1 VANGNNGIPVWSS
14 EFRVPSSEFGSRTWK
29 DLTRNSNS
37 ELETRNSKL
46 ENLTSV
52 AERSIYQLQSL
63 SFDPWPFQKPSAMIA
78 HLSGTLL
85 SKQATSVIL
94 DVGGVGYEITIPV
107 STFYDLEEPGSNV
120 QLRIYTHVREDAL
133 QLYGFKTARERE
145 LFLRLIS
152 VSGIGPKLG
161 ITLLSGMSAD
171 EMIASIRTNN
181 LARLTLI
188 PGVGRKTAERL
199 VMELR
204 DKVASLS
211 SAELEEELGAKTTAG
226 TPVTTEDSMRS
237 DVLSAL
243 LNLGYQRNSAEKA
256 VASALDEGGDI
267 SVEVILRR
275 SLRKLA
281 RV

>member
-1 VANGNNGIPVWSS
+1 
-14 EFRVPSSEFGSRTWK
+14 
-29 DLTRNSNS
+29 
-37 ELETRNSKL
+37 
-46 ENLTSV
+46 
-52 AERSIYQLQSL
+52 
-63 SFDPWPFQKPSAMIA
+63 MIA

-107 STFYDLEEPGSNV
+107 STFYELEDPGATV

-145 LFLRLIS
+145 LFTRLIS

-161 ITLLSGMSAD
+161 ITLLSGMNAD
-171 EMIASIRTNN
+171 EIIASIRTNN
-181 LARLTLI
+181 LARLTLV
-188 PGVGRKTAERL
+188 PGIGRKTAERL
-199 VMELR
+199 VIELR
-204 DKVASLS
+204 DKVAALS
-211 SAELEEELGAKTTAG
+211 SAELEDELGAKSATG
-226 TPVTTEDSMRS
+226 GPLTTEDAMRS

-243 LNLGYQRNSAEKA
+243 LNLGYQRSAADKA
-256 VASALDEGGDI
+256 VTAAIDEGGEI

-281 RV
+281 KAL

>member
-1 VANGNNGIPVWSS
+1 
-14 EFRVPSSEFGSRTWK
+14 
-29 DLTRNSNS
+29 
-37 ELETRNSKL
+37 
-46 ENLTSV
+46 
-52 AERSIYQLQSL
+52 
-63 SFDPWPFQKPSAMIA
+63 MIA

-94 DVGGVGYEITIPV
+94 DVGGVGYEVTIPV
-107 STFYDLEEPGSNV
+107 STFYDLEDPGSRV
-120 QLRIYTHVREDAL
+120 QLRIYTHVKEDAL

-145 LFLRLIS
+145 LFMRLIS

-211 SAELEEELGAKTTAG
+211 SAELEEELGAKTATGAPLP
-226 TPVTTEDSMRS
+226 TQDSLRS

-243 LNLGYQRNSAEKA
+243 LNLGYQRSSAEKA
-256 VASALDEGGDI
+256 VSAGLDEGGDI
-267 SVEVILRR
+267 SMELILRR

-281 RV
+281 KA

>member
-1 VANGNNGIPVWSS
+1 
-14 EFRVPSSEFGSRTWK
+14 
-29 DLTRNSNS
+29 
-37 ELETRNSKL
+37 
-46 ENLTSV
+46 
-52 AERSIYQLQSL
+52 
-63 SFDPWPFQKPSAMIA
+63 MIA

-94 DVGGVGYEITIPV
+94 DVAGVGYEVSIPL
-107 STFYDLEEPGSNV
+107 STFYELEDPGSTV

-171 EMIASIRTNN
+171 EMITSIRNNN
-181 LARLTLI
+181 LAKLTLI

-211 SAELEEELGAKTTAG
+211 AAVDEDLGARSDVAAV
-226 TPVTTEDSMRS
+226 PTEDSMRS
-237 DVLSAL
+237 DALSAL
-243 LNLGYQRNSAEKA
+243 LNLGYQRNAAEKA
-256 VASALDEGGDI
+256 VSASLGENDEV
-267 SVEVILRR
+267 SVESILRS

-281 RV
+281 KG

>member
-1 VANGNNGIPVWSS
+1 
-14 EFRVPSSEFGSRTWK
+14 
-29 DLTRNSNS
+29 
-37 ELETRNSKL
+37 
-46 ENLTSV
+46 
-52 AERSIYQLQSL
+52 
-63 SFDPWPFQKPSAMIA
+63 MIA

-85 SKQATSVIL
+85 SKEPNSVIVE
-94 DVGGVGYEITIPV
+94 VGGVGYEVTIPI
-107 STFYDLEEPGSNV
+107 STFYDLEDPGSNV
-120 QLRIYTHVREDAL
+120 KLRIYTHVREDAL
-133 QLYGFKTARERE
+133 QLYGFKTLRERE
-145 LFLRLIS
+145 LFMRLIS

-211 SAELEEELGAKTTAG
+211 SAELEEELGGAAAAASG
-226 TPVTTEDSMRS
+226 SLATEDSMRS

-243 LNLGYQRNSAEKA
+243 LNLGYQRASAEKA
-256 VASALDEGGDI
+256 VTAALDEGGDI
-267 SVEVILRR
+267 SVESILRR

-281 RV
+281 KV

>member
-1 VANGNNGIPVWSS
+1 
-14 EFRVPSSEFGSRTWK
+14 
-29 DLTRNSNS
+29 
-37 ELETRNSKL
+37 
-46 ENLTSV
+46 
-52 AERSIYQLQSL
+52 
-63 SFDPWPFQKPSAMIA
+63 MIA

-85 SKQATSVIL
+85 SKQATAVIVN
-94 DVGGVGYEITIPV
+94 VGGVGYEVTIPL
-107 STFYDLEEPGSNV
+107 STFYDLDEPGSEV

-181 LARLTLI
+181 LVRLTLI
-188 PGVGRKTAERL
+188 PGIGRKTAERL

-204 DKVASLS
+204 DKVAGLS
-211 SAELEEELGAKTTAG
+211 SPELEKELGATA
-226 TPVTTEDSMRS
+226 TAAAQPTVDSVRA
-237 DVLSAL
+237 DALSAL
-243 LNLGYQRNSAEKA
+243 VNLGYQRPSAEKA
-256 VASALDEGGDI
+256 INAVLAENEEM
-267 SVEVILRR
+267 SVESVLRG

-281 RV
+281 KA

>member
-1 VANGNNGIPVWSS
+1 
-14 EFRVPSSEFGSRTWK
+14 
-29 DLTRNSNS
+29 
-37 ELETRNSKL
+37 
-46 ENLTSV
+46 
-52 AERSIYQLQSL
+52 
-63 SFDPWPFQKPSAMIA
+63 MIA

-211 SAELEEELGAKTTAG
+211 SAELEEEMGARTSAG
-226 TPVTTEDSMRS
+226 TPIPTEDSMRS

-256 VASALDEGGDI
+256 VNSALDEGGDI
-267 SVEVILRR
+267 SVELILRR

-281 RV
+281 KV

>member
-1 VANGNNGIPVWSS
+1 
-14 EFRVPSSEFGSRTWK
+14 
-29 DLTRNSNS
+29 
-37 ELETRNSKL
+37 
-46 ENLTSV
+46 
-52 AERSIYQLQSL
+52 
-63 SFDPWPFQKPSAMIA
+63 MIA

-94 DVGGVGYEITIPV
+94 DVSGVGYEVSIPL
-107 STFYDLEEPGSNV
+107 STFYELEDAGSTV

-171 EMIASIRTNN
+171 EMISSIRTNN
-181 LARLTLI
+181 LAKLTLI

-211 SAELEEELGAKTTAG
+211 AEVEEELGTKTDAAAV
-226 TPVTTEDSMRS
+226 PTEDSMRA
-237 DVLSAL
+237 DALSAL
-243 LNLGYQRNSAEKA
+243 LNLGYQRNAAEKA
-256 VASALDEGGDI
+256 VTAAMSETSDV
-267 SVEVILRR
+267 SVESILRS

-281 RV
+281 KG